1 MNRSFSLNGLF
12 PVKGVGI
19 IRRNDV
25 GLIINEHSFYPLYIY
40 PTTNSEQ
47 TSDQH
52 TERATNLD
60 QDIVNEIA
68 ASLGLE
74 FITDASTPLSNQVG
88 NLCFINNN
96 DELRDE
102 FKQTFAPIDLLD
114 YIYAVLHSPSYVGK
128 LNKSEIDSLRVPY
141 PEDAETFWRL
151 VKLGTQIREIYQLES
166 PDTAKFLSLDLMAGQ

>member
-1 MNRSFSLNGLF
+1 MNRSFLLNALF

-47 TSDQH
+47 TSDQP
-52 TERATNLD
+52 TERTPNLD
-60 QDIVNEIA
+60 QRIVNEIA
-68 ASLGLE
+68 VSLGLDYIPE
-74 FITDASTPLSNQVG
+74 KETG

-96 DELRDE
+96 DELRDD

-128 LNKSEIDSLRVPY
+128 LNKLEIDSLRVPY
-141 PEDAETFWRL
+141 PEDAETFWQL
-151 VKLGTQIREIYQLES
+151 VKLGAQICGIYQLES
-166 PDTAKFLSLDLMAGQ
+166 PKRAHTLSIDLMAGQ